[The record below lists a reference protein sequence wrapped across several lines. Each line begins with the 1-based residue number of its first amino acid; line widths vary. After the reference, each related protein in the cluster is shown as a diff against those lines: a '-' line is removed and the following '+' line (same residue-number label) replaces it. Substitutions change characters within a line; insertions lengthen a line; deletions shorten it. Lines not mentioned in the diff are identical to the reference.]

1 MKVVIYYEGPSER
14 NMLKH
19 LVYQSCQPTK
29 VTEDY
34 LDFLTTPNNGNAILF
49 YNCEGCQNVFPA
61 VAETPH
67 YYSNDEK
74 IIIIRDLETTKCFT
88 LLKDELFEYCP
99 DLPKIYAR
107 PIFAKTKLE
116 HLYFADLNTFK
127 RVFLLMYKA
136 KFGKQIPDNNRFEEI
151 ISNFDPIK
159 PDIKELFK
167 AYNMA
172 FSKPAIADA
181 FFARFDFKNS
191 NHPYF
196 ARLVDSLKEVI
207 QVIQ

>member
-74 IIIIRDLETTKCFT
+74 IR
-88 LLKDELFEYCP
+88 
-99 DLPKIYAR
+99 
-107 PIFAKTKLE
+107 
-116 HLYFADLNTFK
+116 
-127 RVFLLMYKA
+127 
-136 KFGKQIPDNNRFEEI
+136 I
-151 ISNFDPIK
+151 IS
-159 PDIKELFK
+159 
-167 AYNMA
+167 
-172 FSKPAIADA
+172 
-181 FFARFDFKNS
+181 
-191 NHPYF
+191 
-196 ARLVDSLKEVI
+196 RLVDKNKGNM
-207 QVIQ
+207 